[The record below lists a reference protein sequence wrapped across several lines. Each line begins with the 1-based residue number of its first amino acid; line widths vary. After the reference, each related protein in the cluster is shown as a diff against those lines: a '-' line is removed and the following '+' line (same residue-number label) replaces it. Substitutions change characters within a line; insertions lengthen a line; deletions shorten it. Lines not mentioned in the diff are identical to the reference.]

1 MQRQYYFVRHAMP
14 INDAGSFHLS
24 AFDNDMQ
31 GRQDESLSEKGI
43 RQAAALKD
51 TIWRLNI
58 QEIVS
63 STMKRAVETAAVI
76 SQETGIVYNH
86 QFTRLVEVAP
96 GSYPIK
102 RLSWMRFLLSKR
114 WPDKL
119 RRKFG
124 VGLYYFLASYYLIQW
139 RRGKTQ
145 GGDSLSEIHQKIDEI
160 LRILD
165 SYATD
170 RILIVGHGYWI
181 FLLGMRVL
189 GGSRWNVFRL
199 SWVVDYCS
207 ITRIDSNGQGNY
219 QLRYFGVPYDSISLS

>member
-24 AFDNDMQ
+24 AFDKDMQ
-31 GRQDESLSEKGI
+31 GRQDEPLSDKGR

-51 TIWRLNI
+51 TIQRLNI

-63 STMKRAVETAAVI
+63 STMKRAVGTASVI
-76 SQETGIVYNH
+76 SEETGIVYNH

-96 GSYPIK
+96 GSYPIN
-102 RLSWMRFLLSKR
+102 RFSWMRFLLSKH

-119 RRKFG
+119 RKKFG
-124 VGLYYFLASYYLIQW
+124 VGLYYFLAIYYLVQW
-139 RRGKTQ
+139 HRGKTK
-145 GGDSLSEIHQKIDEI
+145 GGDSLSEIHQKIDEV

-165 SYATD
+165 SYPTD

-189 GGSRWNVFRL
+189 GRSRWNVFRL

-219 QLRYFGVPYDSISLS
+219 QLRYFGVPNDSISLA